1 MGKWLLRHNTGIVY
15 KELRRE
21 VIGSIDD
28 EIVILDM
35 DGEFF

>member
-28 EIVILDM
+28 EIVILDQVH
-35 DGEFF
+35 DIF